1 MFVCSGLRSR
11 RVIIIKCGAASLLF
25 DDMGM
30 ERPQSLGKC
39 ALFLNVSKCLILFPI
54 CEYPC
59 PVVIR
64 SQILLVI
71 VSRFPGSW
79 SRSLVTAV
87 WHPSH
92 SPDPDID
99 DRVTGVKHTSSKSFS
114 SFYQYSATETLS
126 SKYWLFTFLHYTD
139 NLFTRTGYLFSCPQL
154 SQSAAWAVSGWP
166 MSGQDQ
172 E

>member
-54 CEYPC
+54 CQYPC

-64 SQILLVI
+64 SQILLMI

-99 DRVTGVKHTSSKSFS
+99 DRVTGDVNRYAKQAKIIHFEIDPAEVNKNIEVDIPVLGD
-114 SFYQYSATETLS
+114 AKETLS
-126 SKYWLFTFLHYTD
+126 KIIPLIDKKSHKYS
-139 NLFTRTGYLFSCPQL
+139 RTL
-154 SQSAAWAVSGWP
+154 
-166 MSGQDQ
+166 
-172 E
+172 